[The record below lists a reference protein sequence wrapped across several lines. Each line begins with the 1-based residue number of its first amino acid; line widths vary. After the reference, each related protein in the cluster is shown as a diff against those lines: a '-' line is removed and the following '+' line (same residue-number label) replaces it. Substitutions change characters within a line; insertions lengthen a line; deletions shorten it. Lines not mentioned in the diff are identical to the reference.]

1 MKESPRIQL
10 DHFHNG
16 TKYPSAPSHTHNLM
30 VFTIIGGFIRAYLDA
45 NSTGGSKPV
54 YQRKKN
60 VGEDALTRNLIS
72 IFFIFTTL
80 TFILAACASAP
91 LETGILEG
99 HVTIG
104 PLIPAIQQGLPEP
117 TLAPEVYA
125 ARQIIIFSKD
135 GATELARV
143 QISADGIYRTELAQ
157 GSYLVDINHTGIDFS
172 KGLPTSVEILPNETT
187 RLDVQIDTGIR

>member
-1 MKESPRIQL
+1 V
-10 DHFHNG
+10 D
-16 TKYPSAPSHTHNLM
+16 
-30 VFTIIGGFIRAYLDA
+30 FIRAYLE
-45 NSTGGSKPV
+45 TEPVGGSVPIYLKI
-54 YQRKKN
+54 KN
-60 VGEDALTRNLIS
+60 AGENAMTRNLIS
-72 IFFIFTTL
+72 ILFIYTTL
-80 TFILAACASAP
+80 TFILAACASAS

-104 PLIPAIQQGLPEP
+104 PLTPVMQQGVSEP

-143 QISADGIYRTELAQ
+143 QIGADGNYRWELAP
-157 GSYLVDINHTGIDFS
+157 GSYMVDINHAGIDFS